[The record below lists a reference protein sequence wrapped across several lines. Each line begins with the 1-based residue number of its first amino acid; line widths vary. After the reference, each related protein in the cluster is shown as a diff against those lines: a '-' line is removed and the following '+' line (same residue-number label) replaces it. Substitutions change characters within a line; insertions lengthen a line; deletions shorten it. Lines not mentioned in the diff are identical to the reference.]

1 MSLIYLVLVWMTGLE
16 PNAKWSDTYVETAQA
31 IADTCQGET
40 EPVQCA
46 ALLTSV
52 AWFEST
58 FKPTAVGDRGH
69 AHGLYQSH
77 HIRPG
82 SSVDEQ
88 TREALRH
95 IKKSLSLCKDLTF
108 YTSGRCGLGV
118 KESGY
123 RMALARR
130 LWK

>member
-1 MSLIYLVLVWMTGLE
+1 MSLFYLVLVWMTGLE
-16 PNAKWSDTYVETAQA
+16 PNAKWIDTYTETAQA
-31 IADTCQGET
+31 IADMCQAESD
-40 EPVQCA
+40 PVKCA

-58 FKPTAVGDRGH
+58 FKPTAVGDRGR

-82 SSVDEQ
+82 ASVEEQ
-88 TREALRH
+88 TQEALSH
-95 IKKSLSLCKDLTF
+95 IKKSFALCKDLTF

-118 KESGY
+118 RESEY